1 MEFVGNLSENC
12 FGSMAGEKA
21 RLQKIMEK
29 LGGEKMKVVCIY
41 ITLSESLSREE
52 KKERGNSWKGQ

>member
-12 FGSMAGEKA
+12 FGSMAGEEA
-21 RLQKIMEK
+21 RFQKIMEK